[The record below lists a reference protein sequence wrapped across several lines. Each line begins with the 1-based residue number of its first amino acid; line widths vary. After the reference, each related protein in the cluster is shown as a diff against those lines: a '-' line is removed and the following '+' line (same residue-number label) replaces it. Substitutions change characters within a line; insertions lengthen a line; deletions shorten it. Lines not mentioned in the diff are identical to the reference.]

1 MLHLLKFMNVENET
15 DVLKLI
21 AEIIVNIMKVEASTA
36 NIKAILTEIYNDH
49 QSQSS
54 QNLPQKVSKFA
65 FHKQTFEA
73 EKKISRVEIIL
84 GILKKLFSE

>member
-21 AEIIVNIMKVEASTA
+21 AEIIVNIMKVEANTA
-36 NIKAILTEIYNDH
+36 NIKAILTEIYNVH

-65 FHKQTFEA
+65 SHKQTFEA
-73 EKKISRVEIIL
+73 EKKINRVEIIL